1 MKQRFIGALIALSIV
16 AMLGAI
22 DPFAPKRPIDMSNY
36 QINNL
41 GAPTSGTDA
50 VNKTYSTNASNLAS
64 GTVADARLSTNV
76 TLLGNSTTGTD
87 SIVRATSPTLVTPSI
102 TLGGGLSADGN
113 YTGVSETGTAGE
125 TLAFGEV
132 VYFKAADSRWWKT
145 DADSATTSGGVKVA
159 ICVSSGTA
167 GGALTVM
174 LFGKIRA
181 DSLFPT
187 MTIGA
192 PVFLSQ
198 TAGAITSTQPT
209 GTDVVVRVAGFANT
223 ADELFWNPSP
233 DYLTLN

>member
-1 MKQRFIGALIALSIV
+1 LPGWFRKELLMAWFPSL
-16 AMLGAI
+16 
-22 DPFAPKRPIDMSNY
+22 D
-36 QINNL
+36 
-41 GAPTSGTDA
+41 GTI
-50 VNKTYSTNASNLAS
+50 
-64 GTVADARLSTNV
+64 LSTFKIGRLIKA
-76 TLLGNSTTGTD
+76 TLSTSSLTASRSFTLPDRAGTFALTQLAENEPILLD
-87 SIVRATSPTLVTPSI
+87 AS
-102 TLGGGLSADGN
+102 LSADGT
-113 YTGVSETGTAGE
+113 YSGICEAGTAGE
-125 TLAFGEV
+125 TLAFGES

-167 GGALTVM
+167 GGALTVL

-187 MTIGA
+187 MTVGA
-192 PVFLSQ
+192 SVFLSQ

-223 ADELFWNPSP
+223 ADELFWYPSP